1 MRILPTTALL
11 LMIASPLAAAR
22 ATQQSTFTPPTLVAP
37 KSGFRAEFLADL
49 DEVQK
54 KILALADAMPAEKYA
69 WRPAPGVR
77 SVSEVYMH
85 IAGGNYFLASFVG
98 MKPPSYDTTKLEK
111 ITEKQ
116 RVLDEL
122 RRSFDHLR
130 TAALMATDADLDKS
144 VKMFGNDT
152 TYRAAFVTALNHLH
166 EHLGQSIAYARVNGV
181 VPPWSGKE

>member
-1 MRILPTTALL
+1 MMRKLTAAVLL
-11 LMIASPLAAAR
+11 LAASPLLAAVR
-22 ATQQSTFTPPTLVAP
+22 GQQNAGPAPAPAPPR
-37 KSGFRAEFLADL
+37 SGFRAEFLHDL
-49 DEVQK
+49 DDVQK
-54 KILALADAMPAEKYA
+54 KIVDLAATVPADKYG

-98 MKPPSYDTTKLEK
+98 MKAPSYDTRTLEK
-111 ITEKQ
+111 ITDKQ

-130 TAALMATDADLDKS
+130 TAALMASDADADKM
-144 VKMFGNDT
+144 VKMFGHDT

-166 EHLGQSIAYARVNGV
+166 EHLGQSIAYARMNGV